1 MYLASRQLSL
11 FQIENWV
18 CSHFL
23 LHFVFGEQDRVH
35 FTANLLSF
43 LKSFCNVSFMISKL
57 QDLIWNLLIQC
68 ISSDA
73 KIFWILE
80 LDSTSFVLYR
90 LVIISN
96 WLCSFECVLNMCLK
110 KEKKTL
116 AFEIRYFLCGGCKK
130 KNNSAIFPFINDRCC
145 FIVVNIVFHAPWS
158 ITCLSHVLI
167 LYIVYIW
174 FHLCKK
180 KTQTFHCIYLKISS
194 QNKFVLRHWA
204 TANNI
209 CLFFYHY
216 LNYFLALRGMSSWT
230 IVSKTCW
237 RVKYIVCEQF
247 YLTSMTII
255 WIEISI
261 LWNSMVWLPCY
272 LVWMDFFYH

>member
-1 MYLASRQLSL
+1 MQ
-11 FQIENWV
+11 
-18 CSHFL
+18 
-23 LHFVFGEQDRVH
+23 
-35 FTANLLSF
+35 
-43 LKSFCNVSFMISKL
+43 K
-57 QDLIWNLLIQC
+57 
-68 ISSDA
+68 
-73 KIFWILE
+73 KI
-80 LDSTSFVLYR
+80 Y
-90 LVIISN
+90 
-96 WLCSFECVLNMCLK
+96 
-110 KEKKTL
+110 
-116 AFEIRYFLCGGCKK
+116 
-130 KNNSAIFPFINDRCC
+130 NSAIFPFINDRCC

-194 QNKFVLRHWA
+194 QNKFVLRHRA

-209 CLFFYHY
+209 CLFFYH

-272 LVWMDFFYH
+272 LVWMDFFFTINLLGMWAFLFNIIHNLYIKVLFPSMCQVLIKSAGLWF

>member
-1 MYLASRQLSL
+1 MPKYFEFWSKRVPPLFYIAWLSY
-11 FQIENWV
+11 QIGCVHLN
-18 CSHFL
+18 
-23 LHFVFGEQDRVH
+23 VFW
-35 FTANLLSF
+35 T
-43 LKSFCNVSFMISKL
+43 
-57 QDLIWNLLIQC
+57 
-68 ISSDA
+68 
-73 KIFWILE
+73 
-80 LDSTSFVLYR
+80 
-90 LVIISN
+90 
-96 WLCSFECVLNMCLK
+96 CVWRK
-110 KEKKTL
+110 KKKTL

-130 KNNSAIFPFINDRCC
+130 KKYNSAIFPFINDRCC

-209 CLFFYHY
+209 CLFFYH

>member
-1 MYLASRQLSL
+1 MVHKIVNLSGRINIYQRYMYLASWQLSL

-80 LDSTSFVLYR
+80 RKSTSFVLYR

-110 KEKKTL
+110 KEKKL
-116 AFEIRYFLCGGCKK
+116 WHLRLDISCVEDAKK
-130 KNNSAIFPFINDRCC
+130 KIYNSAIFPFINDRCC

-158 ITCLSHVLI
+158 ITCLSHVLK

-180 KTQTFHCIYLKISS
+180 KPRHFIVYILRFHHKTNLYWGTEPLPTTC
-194 QNKFVLRHWA
+194 VV
-204 TANNI
+204 
-209 CLFFYHY
+209 FF
-216 LNYFLALRGMSSWT
+216 
-230 IVSKTCW
+230 
-237 RVKYIVCEQF
+237 
-247 YLTSMTII
+247 II
-255 WIEISI
+255 I
-261 LWNSMVWLPCY
+261 
-272 LVWMDFFYH
+272 